1 MKIALLVAGVIA
13 IWIGFISLQILNTLP
28 RPRAPAVVVP
38 YCVSETLRFS
48 NGGSVY
54 VPCSE
59 VDRYE
64 YA

>member
-1 MKIALLVAGVIA
+1 MKYLV
-13 IWIGFISLQILNTLP
+13 ILIIVSITLWYFRKP
-28 RPRAPAVVVP
+28 PPPIVHVVP
-38 YCVSETLRFS
+38 YCVSETLRFKD
-48 NGGSVY
+48 GGAVY